1 MRIVLSITKQV
12 IHVRSATKRRTV
24 KREREREREREKETK
39 PEEAFSNL
47 KYKENFYENFSDR
60 VRF

>member
-1 MRIVLSITKQV
+1 M
-12 IHVRSATKRRTV
+12 KRRTV
-24 KREREREREREKETK
+24 KREREREKETK

-47 KYKENFYENFSDR
+47 RYKENFYENFSDR